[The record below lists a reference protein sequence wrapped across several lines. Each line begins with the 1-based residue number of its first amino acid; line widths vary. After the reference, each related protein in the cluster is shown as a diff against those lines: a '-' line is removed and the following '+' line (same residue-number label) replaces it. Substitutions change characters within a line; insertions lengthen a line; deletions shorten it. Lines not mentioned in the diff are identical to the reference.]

1 MEFDTLLREEI
12 VSELEKLDDIEIGS
26 DCYKVTVDGLVKLM
40 DRAIEIDKMNIGKEE
55 QEAKRKDAKA
65 ATEFEN
71 KIKREQLENTKA
83 IAKFDNL
90 FKSRQM
96 TDEQIDRI
104 VRNCIAAAG
113 IIVPSVITVW
123 GALMSFKFEE
133 EGTITTSV
141 GRAFM
146 SRLYPKK

>member
-12 VSELEKLDDIEIGS
+12 VSELEKLEDIEIGS
-26 DCYKVTVDGLVKLM
+26 DCYKTTVDGLVKLM
-40 DRAIEIDKMNIGKEE
+40 DRAIEIDKMNISKEE
-55 QEAKRKDAKA
+55 QKIKREDAKA

-96 TDEQIDRI
+96 TDEQIDSI
-104 VRNCIAAAG
+104 VRNCIAADG

-141 GRAFM
+141 GRGFM
-146 SRLYPKK
+146 SRLLPKK